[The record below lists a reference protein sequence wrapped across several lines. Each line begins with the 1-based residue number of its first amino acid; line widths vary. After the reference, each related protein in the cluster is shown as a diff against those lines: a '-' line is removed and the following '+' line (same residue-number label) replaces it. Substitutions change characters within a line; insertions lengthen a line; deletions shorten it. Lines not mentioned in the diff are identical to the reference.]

1 MRKTPNH
8 KSRMTASLPSLDRS
22 STAAS
27 TTNTTTSAVQ
37 HVLQW
42 LPPQLL
48 KEDARLKQA
57 ASAVNSVIMASWLS
71 EFDSQS
77 AMKSPALFIEMQL
90 RQAIAATSGGRR
102 PDRFRT
108 ACVCECLARLPAAV
122 GNFAGVLQLLRTE
135 LLRAVYVN
143 HEEIERRRRR
153 IDAQSLLECK
163 TYFDEVAVLHARI
176 SDLEEQLADWHHT
189 KQELAQDVDGRNEL
203 LRLALN
209 RWNMVLSTVK
219 SEALREKAEVQ
230 DTAKKLSMLLDS
242 MLQHSRAIDELQRLS
257 LLDPMS
263 RLHAQVGAL
272 GAGTRHKVL
281 VALMDSYGR
290 STLGQAADDERIG
303 VLHELLS
310 GMEKNERQALVLRLA
325 AHEGLVGA
333 LPPMLAALFSGMRA
347 DDAEMHLIEQCRWHA
362 SRLPEGAKRRFR
374 LALEQLLHDEAVPAE
389 HAKSTSTQAGPGLR
403 TYADASAQYGAKDV
417 NDHAD
422 LLAAVAAEVGPAAV
436 HSLPLA
442 LVAMDDEYKKGRG
455 AYDELALRPLVKALE
470 HEIAKLRGA
479 RRDKAAA
486 MTRCAPAARPEA
498 APDSSPGAGHRP

>member
-1 MRKTPNH
+1 MRMIP
-8 KSRMTASLPSLDRS
+8 KSRKSASLPSLDRS

-27 TTNTTTSAVQ
+27 TTNTPTSAGQ

-108 ACVCECLARLPAAV
+108 ACVCECLLRLPAAA

-135 LLRAVYVN
+135 LLHAVYVN
-143 HEEIERRRRR
+143 HEDIERRRRR

-176 SDLEEQLADWHHT
+176 SDLEEQLADWHRT

-230 DTAKKLSMLLDS
+230 DTAKKLSALLDS
-242 MLQHSRAIDELQRLS
+242 MQQHSRAIDELQRLS
-257 LLDPMS
+257 LLDPMN

-272 GAGTRHKVL
+272 GVGTRHKVL
-281 VALMDSYGR
+281 VALVDSYGR
-290 STLGQAADDERIG
+290 SSLSKAADDERIG
-303 VLHELLS
+303 VLHKLLS
-310 GMEKNERQALVLRLA
+310 GCGELDERRALVLRLA

-333 LPPMLAALFSGMRA
+333 LPPMLAALFSGMRT
-347 DDAEMHLIEQCRWHA
+347 DDAEAHLIEQCRWHA

-374 LALEQLLHDEAVPAE
+374 QALEQQLHDEAVPAE

-403 TYADASAQYGAKDV
+403 IYADASAQCGAKDV

-455 AYDELALRPLVKALE
+455 AFDELALRPLVKALE
-470 HEIAKLRGA
+470 LEIAKLRGA
-479 RRDKAAA
+479 RRDKAADA
-486 MTRCAPAARPEA
+486 MRARAA
-498 APDSSPGAGHRP
+498 APDSSPPGAGHRP